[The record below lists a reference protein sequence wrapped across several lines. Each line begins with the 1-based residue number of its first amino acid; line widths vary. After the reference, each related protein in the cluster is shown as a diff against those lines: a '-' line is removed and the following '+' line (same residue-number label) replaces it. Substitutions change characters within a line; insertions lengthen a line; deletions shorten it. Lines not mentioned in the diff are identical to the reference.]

1 MFRQMAQSSDSFKTS
16 VKYGAIILLVLVT
29 HGAECNMANIAGLS

>member
-1 MFRQMAQSSDSFKTS
+1 MFRQMAQSSNSFKTN

-29 HGAECNMANIAGLS
+29 HGAECNMANITGLS